1 MFSLSLFSTIVTP
14 NVLMASMGSNSFV
27 VALIGILGALLLR
40 DNKK

>member
-1 MFSLSLFSTIVTP
+1 MLILSLFDTMVEP
-14 NVLMASMGSNSFV
+14 NVLMAMGSNSFA